1 MRILLLNQA
10 FPPDVASTAQHAG
23 DLAAELAG
31 RRHEVTVVSSSRAYD
46 KPSLRFAAREIR
58 NGVRILRVPCSGF
71 GKGARWRRA
80 VDFATFLQSCFLQLM
95 RLPRFDAVIS
105 MTSPPLVSLL
115 AALFSRRWA
124 ARLILWVMDL
134 NPDEAMAAGWL
145 RERSAPARLLER
157 CLRHSLKRAEV
168 IVALDRF
175 MKERIAS
182 KGIEEG
188 KTRVIPPWSH
198 DSAVCYDPQ
207 GRASFRRHHGL
218 EGKFVVMY
226 SGNHSPCHPLDT
238 LLAAAAC
245 LSRRQDIGL
254 CFIGGGGEF
263 ARVQRLAGHGG
274 LGNVLCLPYQPLDQ
288 LSASL
293 SAADLHV
300 VVMGDPFVGIV
311 HPCKI
316 YNILRLGIPFL
327 YIGPPQSHVTE
338 MVPPEAVGRWA
349 HLFLHGDVEGVA
361 QCIERCAHSGLQR
374 SEQEMQIGRRFSQK
388 ALMPRMVEL
397 LENRVNAP
405 DAGAS
410 EFAAYAGR

>member
-10 FPPDVASTAQHAG
+10 FPPDVVSTAQHAG
-23 DLAAELAG
+23 DLAAELAARG
-31 RRHEVTVVSSSRAYD
+31 HDVTVVSSRRAYD
-46 KPSLRFAAREIR
+46 DPSVRFTASETW
-58 NGVRILRVPCSGF
+58 NGLRILRIRCSGF

-80 VDFATFLQSCFLQLM
+80 MDSATFFASCFLQLV

-105 MTSPPLVSLL
+105 MTSPPLISVL
-115 AALFSRRWA
+115 AAVFSRRWA
-124 ARLILWVMDL
+124 ARLMLWVMDL

-145 RERSAPARLLER
+145 RERSATARLLER
-157 CLRHSLKRAEV
+157 CLRYSLEGAQA
-168 IVALDRF
+168 IIALDRF
-175 MKERIAS
+175 MKERIAT

-188 KTRVIPPWSH
+188 KIRVIPPWSH
-198 DSAVCYDPQ
+198 DSAVCHDPE
-207 GRASFRRHHGL
+207 GRASFRRHHGQ
-218 EGKFVVMY
+218 EGKFVVTY

-238 LLAAAAC
+238 LLAAAGC
-245 LSRRQDIGL
+245 LSRRQDIGF
-254 CFIGGGGEF
+254 CFIGGGSEF

-274 LGNVLCLPYQPLDQ
+274 LGNVLCLPYQPFDQ
-288 LSASL
+288 FSASL

-327 YIGPPQSHVTE
+327 YIGPPESHVTE
-338 MVPPEAVGRWA
+338 MLPPEAVGRWA
-349 HLFLHGDVEGVA
+349 HLFRHGDVEGVA
-361 QCIERCAHSGLQR
+361 QCIERCADSGLQR
-374 SEQEMQIGRRFSQK
+374 SEQEIQVGRRFSQK
-388 ALMPRMVEL
+388 LLLPRMVEL

-410 EFAAYAGR
+410 GFTAYAGR

>member
-10 FPPDVASTAQHAG
+10 FPPDVVSTAQHAG
-23 DLAAELAG
+23 DLAAELPG
-31 RRHEVTVVSSSRAYD
+31 RGHEVTVVSSSRAYHD
-46 KPSLRFAAREIR
+46 PALRFAAREVW
-58 NGVRILRVPCSGF
+58 NGVRILRIPCSGF

-80 VDFATFLQSCFLQLM
+80 VDFATFLQSCFVQLM

-105 MTSPPLVSLL
+105 MTSPPLISVL
-115 AALFSRRWA
+115 AAVFSRWWG
-124 ARLILWVMDL
+124 ARLMLWVMDL
-134 NPDEAMAAGWL
+134 NPDEAIAAGWL

-157 CLRHSLKRAEV
+157 CLHHSLGRAEV
-168 IVALDRF
+168 VVALDRF

-182 KGIEEG
+182 KGVPEG
-188 KTRVIPPWSH
+188 KITVIAPWTH
-198 DSAVCYDPQ
+198 DRAVRYEEA
-207 GRASFRRHHGL
+207 GRREFRQRHGL
-218 EGKFVVMY
+218 DGSFVVMY

-238 LLAAAAC
+238 LLEAAVRLAGRKDVRFC
-245 LSRRQDIGL
+245 S
-254 CFIGGGGEF
+254 IGGGSEF
-263 ARVQRLAGHGG
+263 ARVGRFAAERKLA
-274 LGNVLCLPYQPLDQ
+274 NILCLPYQPLDQ
-288 LSASL
+288 LAASL

-349 HLFLHGDVEGVA
+349 HLFRHGDVEGVA

-374 SEQEMQIGRRFSQK
+374 SEQEMQVGRRFSQK

-397 LENRVNAP
+397 LENRLNAP